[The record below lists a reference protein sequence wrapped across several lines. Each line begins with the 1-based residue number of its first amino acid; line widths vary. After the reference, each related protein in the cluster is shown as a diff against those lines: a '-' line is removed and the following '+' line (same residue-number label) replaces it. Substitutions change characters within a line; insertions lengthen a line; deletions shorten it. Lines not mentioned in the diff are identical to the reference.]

1 MTMTKPHSRDD
12 QTPKT
17 TKNAARNDSHFVTQ
31 RNDAAVTVPPQP
43 EWVLASKYQDMT
55 GVTRETVKQRKK
67 SGVWKEGQQVAVIA
81 RRLYVNVKAADQWI
95 NDQLSPQRR
104 RA

>member
-1 MTMTKPHSRDD
+1 MK
-12 QTPKT
+12 K
-17 TKNAARNDSHFVTQ
+17 AAENESHFVTTDQ
-31 RNDAAVTVPPQP
+31 DGASTVALQP
-43 EWVLASKYQDMT
+43 EWVLASKYQDLT

-81 RRLYVNVKAADQWI
+81 RRLYVNIKAADQWI
-95 NDQLSPQRR
+95 NDQLHQQRR

>member
-1 MTMTKPHSRDD
+1 MS
-12 QTPKT
+12 T
-17 TKNAARNDSHFVTQ
+17 TKNHAGNDARFVTGSTS
-31 RNDAAVTVPPQP
+31 DEITVAPQP
-43 EWVLASKYQDMT
+43 EWVLASKYQDLT

-81 RRLYVNVKAADQWI
+81 RRLYVNIKAADQWI
-95 NDQLSPQRR
+95 NDQLLQQRR

>member
-1 MTMTKPHSRDD
+1 MN
-12 QTPKT
+12 QAG
-17 TKNAARNDSHFVTQ
+17 NESHFVTSGA
-31 RNDAAVTVPPQP
+31 NGGATVAIQP
-43 EWVLASKYQDMT
+43 EWVLASKYQDLT

-81 RRLYVNVKAADQWI
+81 RRLYVNIKAADQWI
-95 NDQLSPQRR
+95 NDQLPQQRR

>member
-1 MTMTKPHSRDD
+1 MTI
-12 QTPKT
+12 
-17 TKNAARNDSHFVTQ
+17 KNNAGNESHFVTGG
-31 RNDAAVTVPPQP
+31 NDDGATVAPQP
-43 EWVLASKYQDMT
+43 EWVLAEKYHALT

-81 RRLYVNVKAADQWI
+81 RRLYVNIKAADQWI
-95 NDQLSPQRR
+95 NDQLSQRR

>member
-1 MTMTKPHSRDD
+1 MT
-12 QTPKT
+12 T
-17 TKNAARNDSHFVTQ
+17 TKNHARNDTHFVTGVPE
-31 RNDAAVTVPPQP
+31 AGGTVAPQP
-43 EWVLASKYQDMT
+43 EWVLASKYQDLT

-81 RRLYVNVKAADQWI
+81 RRLYVNIKAADQWI
-95 NDQLSPQRR
+95 NDQLHQQRR

>member
-1 MTMTKPHSRDD
+1 MK
-12 QTPKT
+12 K
-17 TKNAARNDSHFVTQ
+17 AAENESQFVTADQ
-31 RNDAAVTVPPQP
+31 DSAITVALQP
-43 EWVLASKYQDMT
+43 EWVLASKYQDLT

-81 RRLYVNVKAADQWI
+81 RRLYVNIKAADQWI
-95 NDQLSPQRR
+95 NDQLHQQRR

>member
-1 MTMTKPHSRDD
+1 MNSTNHQASID
-12 QTPKT
+12 TPSVT
-17 TKNAARNDSHFVTQ
+17 STYPDSGKL
-31 RNDAAVTVPPQP
+31 APKP
-43 EWVLASKYQDMT
+43 EWVLASKYQDLT

-81 RRLYVNVKAADQWI
+81 RRLYVNIKAADQWI
-95 NDQLSPQRR
+95 NDQLHQQRR

>member
-1 MTMTKPHSRDD
+1 MNAPIKPAGNASR
-12 QTPKT
+12 
-17 TKNAARNDSHFVTQ
+17 FVTE
-31 RNDAAVTVPPQP
+31 AAHEVGTVAPQP
-43 EWVLASKYQDMT
+43 QWVLASKYQDMT

-81 RRLYVNVKAADQWI
+81 RRLYVNIKAADQWI
-95 NDQLSPQRR
+95 NDQLNQQRR

>member
-1 MTMTKPHSRDD
+1 MKTAK
-12 QTPKT
+12 TPAK
-17 TKNAARNDSHFVTQ
+17 NDSHFVTSS
-31 RNDAAVTVPPQP
+31 NDGEVTVAPRP

>member
-1 MTMTKPHSRDD
+1 MN
-12 QTPKT
+12 QAG
-17 TKNAARNDSHFVTQ
+17 NESHFVTP
-31 RNDAAVTVPPQP
+31 DASDGATVAIQP
-43 EWVLASKYQDMT
+43 EWVLASKYQDLT

-81 RRLYVNVKAADQWI
+81 RRLYVNIKAADQWI
-95 NDQLSPQRR
+95 NDQLHQQRR

>member
-1 MTMTKPHSRDD
+1 MKMVRPASGDIHA
-12 QTPKT
+12 PKT
-17 TKNAARNDSHFVTQ
+17 AKNPADNDSHFVTPS
-31 RNDAAVTVPPQP
+31 NDYAVTVPPQA

-67 SGVWKEGQQVAVIA
+67 SGVWLEGQQVAVVA

-95 NDQLSPQRR
+95 NDQLNQQRH

>member
-1 MTMTKPHSRDD
+1 MSN
-12 QTPKT
+12 
-17 TKNAARNDSHFVTQ
+17 TKNNAGNDARFVT
-31 RNDAAVTVPPQP
+31 RSTPDGITVAPQP
-43 EWVLASKYQDMT
+43 EWVLASKYQDLT

-81 RRLYVNVKAADQWI
+81 RRLYVNIKAADQWI
-95 NDQLSPQRR
+95 NDQLHQQRR

>member
-1 MTMTKPHSRDD
+1 MKAVDTTTAQSHPEAAN
-12 QTPKT
+12 TPGE
-17 TKNAARNDSHFVTQ
+17 SSIG
-31 RNDAAVTVPPQP
+31 PQP
-43 EWVLASKYQDMT
+43 EWVLASKYQALT

-81 RRLYVNVKAADQWI
+81 RRLYVNIKAADQWI
-95 NDQLSPQRR
+95 NDQLQQRR